1 MEFLTDTLT
10 MLLRLAHAVCSRSG
24 RLLCVLGFIFWSGN
38 GFTGMPVEY
47 AVKAAY
53 LTKFG
58 IYAEWPSTAFATA
71 DSAVNL
77 CLVGVDPFGAIL
89 DKAVVNQR
97 VGNRPIILRRLKTVT
112 RESGCHILYIGSADL
127 AYITQTVEALRGS
140 SVLTVTDAEPGV
152 APGIINFV
160 IQDNR
165 VRFEVDE
172 AAAIQ
177 NELALSSKLF
187 SLALNVKAKR

>member
-1 MEFLTDTLT
+1 MEFLTDT
-10 MLLRLAHAVCSRSG
+10 MLLRLKHAFCLHSG
-24 RLLCVLGFIFWSGN
+24 KLLCALGFIFWSGN
-38 GFTGMPVEY
+38 GFAEVPVEY

-58 IYAEWPSTAFATA
+58 IYTEWPASAFATP

-77 CLVGVDPFGAIL
+77 CVVGEDPFGPML
-89 DKAVVNQR
+89 DKAVANQR

-127 AYITQTVEALRGS
+127 AYISQTVEATRGS
-140 SVLTVTDAEPGV
+140 SVLTVTDAELGVSPGV
-152 APGIINFV
+152 INFV
-160 IQDNR
+160 IKDNR